1 MLTSH
6 EHLLKHRHGGGN
18 TFPEITVCYVP
29 WSPGQPFVCPVR
41 DIRALEAY
49 YFVIAAGM
57 DAMYIPYRRIRKIM
71 CAGGTAWE
79 HLSG

>member
-1 MLTSH
+1 MQAV
-6 EHLLKHRHGGGN
+6 EPRA
-18 TFPEITVCYVP
+18 TV
-29 WSPGQPFVCPVR
+29 VCPVR

-57 DAMYIPYRRIRKIM
+57 DAKFIPYRRIRKIM